1 MKCPPEVNETTSG
14 GNFKC
19 YILCF
24 MKRVQRN
31 IRLLLI
37 KIEDYQTSSHI
48 FLEIGL
54 SNW

>member
-1 MKCPPEVNETTSG
+1 MPPQKLTKQLLG